1 MYFGEGQGSYKIT
14 LLLKLGIV
22 LRHIIKG
29 IIYHCFSAY
38 CQPFSLVCKSIHV
51 DFFLCLATLTQI
63 FGLKKKKKR
72 ESNWLKPFLPDFHFE
87 LQYIVYK
94 TNAVC

>member
-1 MYFGEGQGSYKIT
+1 MYFGEGQGSYKVT
-14 LLLKLGIV
+14 LLLKLSIV

-51 DFFLCLATLTQI
+51 DFFLCLANLTQI
-63 FGLKKKKKR
+63 FGLKKKKKKR
-72 ESNWLKPFLPDFHFE
+72 IKLVE
-87 LQYIVYK
+87 LVETIF
-94 TNAVC
+94 T